1 MKKQFM
7 EDEKEKQIHP
17 FVDKRVEDYCDK
29 HHSNNNEIL
38 NELNRQ
44 THLKFIKPQMVSGAW
59 QGEFLMLI
67 CKILRPKNI
76 LEIGTFSGYATT
88 CFALATEQD
97 CKIDTIEAM
106 EEYKPFLIEHFT
118 DNNVI
123 QKINIIIGQGL
134 EIIPTLQNKYDLI
147 FLDAE
152 KIHYPN
158 YYSLLVD
165 KLNKGGI
172 LIADNILWYGKV
184 ALEHCQDKDTQAI
197 RQFNDLISK
206 DKRLECCIIPIRDGL
221 IVARRR

>member
-1 MKKQFM
+1 M